1 MILTPTSTST
11 SIAGAG
17 YWAILWSLVFK
28 SNEIPGIK
36 RIFPQEKFLNWI
48 GTHKLLAL
56 LITEAVNLST
66 HSGVMGVTFALG
78 GTCVNF
84 IVIMIIFPIRS
95 LLRKRKPIALAI

>member
-48 GTHKLLAL
+48 GTHKILSL
-56 LITEAVNLST
+56 LITESVNLST
-66 HSGVMGVTFALG
+66 HSSIAGVPFALG
-78 GTCVNF
+78 GTIVNTF
-84 IVIMIIFPIRS
+84 VIMIIFPVRS
-95 LLRKRKPIALAI
+95 LLRKRKPVILTV

>member
-48 GTHKLLAL
+48 STHKLLAL
-56 LITEAVNLST
+56 LITEVVNLST
-66 HSGVMGVTFALG
+66 HTGIMGVTFALG
-78 GTCVNF
+78 GTCVNTF
-84 IVIMIIFPIRS
+84 VIMIVFPLRS
-95 LLRKRKPIALAI
+95 LLRKRKPIVLTV